1 MNIAIHQPNFFP
13 WIGYF
18 YKIKSSDC
26 FVFLDDVQ
34 YSKNSYTNR
43 VNIINE
49 KKQTWLT
56 LPVNSKLGLKINNIH
71 VADKS
76 WKDKHLSKITNAY
89 RKTKFFLEVFD
100 KVKSLFDE
108 IESENL
114 AVINQLIIR
123 NVSSWLEL
131 NKKFYTSSELN
142 INKDLKGDDRLIEI
156 VRTLGG
162 KIYFSGKGGNKYQ
175 NEEKFKSANISLR
188 YSNFKEKEYT
198 QKSDDFIYGN
208 SILDLLFNLGMREAI
223 QYLES

>member
-18 YKIKSSDC
+18 YKIKSSDY

-43 VNIINE
+43 VNIIYE

-56 LPVNSKLGLKINNIH
+56 LPVNSKLGLKINKVF

-100 KVKSLFDE
+100 KVKNLFDE
-108 IESENL
+108 IDSENL
-114 AVINQLIIR
+114 ATINQLIICS
-123 NVSSWLEL
+123 VSNWLEL
-131 NKKFYTSSELN
+131 NKKFYISSELN

-156 VRTLGG
+156 IRTLGG
-162 KIYFSGKGGNKYQ
+162 NTYFSGKGGNKYQ

-188 YSNFKEKEYT
+188 YSNFKEKRYN
-198 QKSDDFIYGN
+198 QQSNDFIYGN
-208 SILDLLFNLGMREAI
+208 SILDLLFNLGIRKAI

>member
-18 YKIKSSDC
+18 YKIKSSDY

-56 LPVNSKLGLKINNIH
+56 LPVNSKLGLKINNVY

-100 KVKSLFDE
+100 KIKNLFDE

-123 NVSSWLEL
+123 NVSIWLEL
-131 NKKFYTSSELN
+131 NKKFYTSSELH

-156 VRTLGG
+156 VRTVGG
-162 KIYFSGKGGNKYQ
+162 NTYFSGKGGNKYQ
-175 NEEKFKSANISLR
+175 DEEKFKSVNISLR
-188 YSNFKEKEYT
+188 YSNFIEKKYI
-198 QKSDDFIYGN
+198 QQSDDFIYGN
-208 SILDLLFNLGMREAI
+208 SILDLLFNLGIRKAI
-223 QYLES
+223 KYLES